1 MIFFLEISPLWYITT
16 KYRFHGS
23 LYMTYPKIF
32 ILIYKW
38 IICSQ
43 TVYRL
48 KQPNRDCSELFL
60 IRGIPDFDHRDE
72 FPMVSALV
80 DMVTHWT
87 IPMMSHDI
95 IRLSISHNFT
105 KLLRC
110 VVSYPWE
117 NLKLMPKLVM
127 ALTYSWHC
135 KKIIYFLWNGSLLME
150 VGSNRYK

>member
-1 MIFFLEISPLWYITT
+1 
-16 KYRFHGS
+16 
-23 LYMTYPKIF
+23 MTYPKIF

-87 IPMMSHDI
+87 RPTMSHDI
-95 IRLSISHNFT
+95 IRLSVSHNFT

-110 VVSYPWE
+110 VVSYP
-117 NLKLMPKLVM
+117 
-127 ALTYSWHC
+127 
-135 KKIIYFLWNGSLLME
+135 
-150 VGSNRYK
+150 